1 MNPLFFIYHLLL
13 AVTFILYL
21 IFKRSDKRLVYL
33 GILLAVSNIVET
45 IVAYSINVG
54 QPFFYWYHIFIP
66 IDYILLSLLFW
77 NFQKVKWIKA
87 FTIITIPFFVIICL
101 WLSIFKIPLNE
112 YPSLHS
118 IFRGI
123 LLILVSVLT
132 LFTFS
137 EDDKYYRVSIFW
149 ICIGVLI
156 LYSGGFFVKGFYNYL
171 LERYPEEKQ
180 YFKRLHSLISII
192 FNYLFYG
199 LIIIGLICSRAKKS
213 LRLQ

>member
-123 LLILVSVLT
+123 LLILISVLT

-156 LYSGGFFVKGFYNYL
+156 LYSGGFFCQRL
-171 LERYPEEKQ
+171 LQLFIGK
-180 YFKRLHSLISII
+180 ISRGKAI
-192 FNYLFYG
+192 F
-199 LIIIGLICSRAKKS
+199 
-213 LRLQ
+213 